1 MNDPLDSA
9 IPVGSGPGN
18 PVPPSGTPPPSAPP
32 PVGSSPI
39 RSTPSGGD
47 KIWTILSHVSWYIG
61 VPFLLPLV
69 VYLAMRHESE
79 YVAENAKE
87 ALNFHI
93 SVFLYGLCL
102 VPLVW
107 LLIGIPLLVVLGL
120 SVIVLSIVAAVKSA
134 DGIVYR
140 YPLTL
145 RLVK

>member
-1 MNDPLDSA
+1 MNSSTPGSEA
-9 IPVGSGPGN
+9 SGPLPPARP
-18 PVPPSGTPPPSAPP
+18 PVTSQPTRYAPSGS
-32 PVGSSPI
+32 
-39 RSTPSGGD
+39 D

-79 YVAENAKE
+79 YVAENSKE

-93 SVFLYGLCL
+93 SVLLYGLCL
-102 VPLVW
+102 LPLVW
-107 LLIGIPLLVVLGL
+107 LLIGIPLLVVLSI
-120 SVIVLSIVAAVKSA
+120 SVIVLSIIAAVKAA

-140 YPLTL
+140 YPLTI